1 MPSVTLPT
9 AEDKNIVRKALPT
22 SKILTSA
29 VARLY
34 VAVPQN
40 TASTWT
46 YSQRWGAATFCKDK
60 KKRNAFFIR
69 IVDMENHTG
78 VIWEQELYEGF
89 EYNKDAQFFHTFG
102 TDDYLAGLEFVDDG
116 EADVFY
122 KKVVNRESI
131 RLKDD
136 TKANGGQWK
145 ISSRKSL
152 IDKNDIG
159 KPSDFRHLS
168 HMGYT
173 TDKGFTIENNDPE
186 QNAII
191 EQLKALGITPEEIS
205 QNQDFIHQ
213 FLNQHSTAA
222 GETTTHAIKKS
233 QAPSRSV
240 PSSPVPNP
248 PPLPA
253 NKSGRRPP
261 PPPPPPRKKT
271 TGPAS
276 QSTPPPP
283 PSRSPRPP
291 QPRSIPSAPAPPPPT
306 PQRGARQ
313 TQMAPPSSNGDVPP
327 PPPPPPMMNQGVPPP
342 PPPPPMMN
350 QGVPP
355 PPPPPPMMNQGAP
368 PPPPPPAPP
377 APSSNGGG
385 TSLPA
390 ASEGRSNLMASIRAT
405 GGIGSLKKGGQ
416 IRRTPSPATGAAAL
430 AVGAGAGMAA
440 TAAATANDSDDAGG
454 GGLASSLAAVL
465 KQRQTAMQSDDE
477 EDDDDDWE

>member
-9 AEDKNIVRKALPT
+9 TEDKNIVRKALPT

-40 TASTWT
+40 TATTWT
-46 YSQRWGAATFCKDK
+46 YSQQWGAVTFCKDK

-69 IVDMENHTG
+69 MVDME
-78 VIWEQELYEGF
+78 
-89 EYNKDAQFFHTFG
+89 
-102 TDDYLAGLEFVDDG
+102 DYLAGLEFVDEG
-116 EADVFY
+116 EAEVFY

-152 IDKNDIG
+152 IDKNHIG

-191 EQLKALGITPEEIS
+191 DQLKALGITPEEIS

-213 FLNQHSTAA
+213 FLNQHSTSA
-222 GETTTHAIKKS
+222 GETTTHSTKKS
-233 QAPSRSV
+233 SSPSRSV

-248 PPLPA
+248 PPLPS

-291 QPRSIPSAPAPPPPT
+291 QPRSIPSAPAPPPPPPT

-313 TQMAPPSSNGDVPP
+313 TQLAPPASNGDIPP

-342 PPPPPMMN
+342 PPPPPPPPMMN

-355 PPPPPPMMNQGAP
+355 PPPP
-368 PPPPPPAPP
+368 APP
-377 APSSNGGG
+377 AHSSTGGG
-385 TSLPA
+385 TTPPA
-390 ASEGRSNLMASIRAT
+390 FSDGRSNLMASIRAT
-405 GGIGSLKKGGQ
+405 GGIGSLKKGGP

-430 AVGAGAGMAA
+430 AVGGGAAMAA
-440 TAAATANDSDDAGG
+440 TAAASANDSDDASG